1 MKKLKLIVLTMILSL
16 FLLAGVNVMA
26 MDEDTV
32 KNEEPKT
39 VVSEE
44 APKGIE
50 GGNTAEEVK
59 AEEKEEIVEE
69 GNKEASAPSEDKT
82 TKTDVEKVDMGGVP
96 SSNIDTDKDVE
107 PEDKKPSDAKEET
120 KSEEKANEED
130 KKTEEA
136 KPDEK
141 KDNNTEEK
149 PEEAKKD
156 VETEVK
162 PEDAKKDAEAEVKPE
177 ETKDA
182 EGKID
187 EEKAKEI
194 KTEEEKGKDGTE
206 EKAKEGTEEKAGE
219 KAEEGESAEA
229 NADAKELKA
238 GETLEIEELAENPIA
253 LGAGQGQGEENVVKV
268 STFGDLKREIESANN
283 GVKKTIII
291 TAKIEIT
298 STIIIPA
305 GADIVLTSADTTE
318 VKPIGEDKITMPDK
332 DYDMAK
338 RQELV
343 KEAESKGEKALE
355 DTDLEK
361 NPLPNVYIILKRA
374 EDFKATLFKVE
385 KGATLTLG
393 KDNKDPLFIDGNENV
408 KTEITNGSIIDVSG
422 ELTMNGGFI
431 AHSNNEHVNSAPI
444 YVHERATFTMNG
456 GRITSNRNIS
466 KGHSTFNA
474 AGAVYIDEGGEF
486 TLNGGSIDN
495 NEAPVGGVF
504 LGKIFGNKNGNRIK
518 ALFTMNGGLIANNKG
533 PLYDN
538 LEPET
543 ENYGGAVHVD
553 SLANF
558 IFNNGILAGN
568 ESYHGGAVAINDNY
582 VTGTNGVNYSNIQNV
597 DYKEYIKYAGAYY
610 TQKGGLIYKNIA
622 KVHNDGNTSGA
633 GGGIYINAST
643 ATLKGGYLL
652 NNKSENMGGGIY
664 VSIVPHVLKLDH
676 VLISQ
681 NKAINGAYYHLSA
694 GNGGGFWH
702 CPAGNVDFEDFNSVY
717 IFDNDASSGGKDIF
731 THGKKDNYSIFNGES
746 YDFPEF
752 LTNIS
757 PITEQGNIIKYLYNG
772 KEVPEWMYHTDKAVS
787 LQAIYDAKTKNEAW
801 TNSNLFI
808 MGNTALKG
816 AGIGSNA
823 NTTPP
828 GKTGEYEITIDKK
841 WHKSIPEDKKPKSIW
856 VDLFIGDA
864 KYGEVELSK
873 ANGWTA
879 KFENLPFT
887 AEELMKKNI
896 KYSIRERN
904 DDFYSVVDESLKALE
919 VERVFAGEKY
929 PNDNNAINFDMP
941 PHKQMDYKIVFIHKD
956 KNGHEISREDIKINY
971 KEDKEKWTGLVKDML
986 LNKYKDLKDVK
997 ITYHSYDKAYE
1008 PSDAWVGLG
1017 YNGLTADSNWWEE
1030 NGPWHEAY
1038 ILEKEDGTVEIQL
1051 PYLWTQYMGNP
1062 DGTTDDYTKNTNGY
1076 KLALV
1081 PNHRFTITN
1090 YPYSE
1095 IPVVKKWDESI
1106 EEKDIPDSVKVY
1118 LLKDGKRV
1126 KDKDGNDRYVILS
1139 KNNGWKGNFDKL
1151 PFFELDGMGFEKYWV
1166 KEDSEIFIPLVTR
1179 KENSILNIRVERDK
1193 DSDKYLIYKDY
1204 TGGYFRI
1211 KYIPFEVHY
1220 IYKDGDKE
1228 VKEVYTKKLEP
1239 YRVDGWDWHLDT
1251 VIKDIVMNGKF
1262 KDSEIEIKMYY
1273 DENGK
1278 PFPRNLGQYEAN
1290 WDGDIVTNKG
1300 AYVLK
1305 LVEENGKLVLYV
1317 PKLTDVGDNDNL
1329 LYVKPYT
1336 EEGKK
1341 YFELTNYYQ
1350 PKHRIEVEKV
1360 WNTENTESIPK
1371 NLKIKIKG
1379 KYVDKE
1385 ITLTTE
1391 EWKYFEEFLGK
1402 GVLSANNYEFTE
1414 EDLEKFDGKQSIET
1428 TMEFDAKDKT
1438 VKFFGTDKK
1447 ELTKD
1452 EFLKMI
1458 QGKNYTFELK
1468 EAAED
1473 KAEVELKYDEDGNL
1487 IIVYPVDVVITEVV
1501 KVTFTNTEKPEE
1513 PPTPETK
1520 TITVRVN
1527 KVWQAL
1533 GETRDIQVELYINGE
1548 ASGKFITLNAA
1559 NNWSASFTNLDLE
1572 DESGRRYTYTVKEVG
1587 EKDKIYNIDDR
1598 KFEVSY
1604 SGDMYKG
1611 FTILNKEVPP
1621 EEPEEPEEEEP
1632 EEPHEPEEEKPEEPD
1647 KHVIPKT
1654 GVTED
1659 ALGIFLGL
1667 MILLGLVYIKRKYI
1681 VEKSK

>member
-1 MKKLKLIVLTMILSL
+1 MKKLKVIILTMILSL
-16 FLLAGVNVMA
+16 VIFAGVNVMA

-69 GNKEASAPSEDKT
+69 GNKEASAPNEDKA

-96 SSNIDTDKDVE
+96 SSNIDTDKDAE
-107 PEDKKPSDAKEET
+107 PEDKKPSDAKP
-120 KSEEKANEED
+120 EEKANEED
-130 KKTEEA
+130 KKSEDV

-141 KDNNTEEK
+141 KDDNTEEK
-149 PEEAKKD
+149 PED
-156 VETEVK
+156 VK
-162 PEDAKKDAEAEVKPE
+162 PEDTKKDAEAEEKAEEEKKPD

-182 EGKID
+182 DAKTD
-187 EEKAKEI
+187 EEKATET
-194 KTEEEKGKDGTE
+194 KTEE
-206 EKAKEGTEEKAGE
+206 EKAKEGTEEKSEE
-219 KAEEGESAEA
+219 KAEEGKEGEDAEA
-229 NADAKELKA
+229 NAEAKELKA

-253 LGAGQGQGEENVVKV
+253 LGAGQGSGAEKVVEV
-268 STFGDLKREIESANN
+268 STFEELKNAIAEAGSTPTIIKIMQSFDISE
-283 GVKKTIII
+283 TIII
-291 TAKIEIT
+291 KADQDITIT
-298 STIIIPA
+298 S
-305 GADIVLTSADTTE
+305 GADRSKADNQVT
-318 VKPIGEDKITMPDK
+318 PIGEDKITMPEPDN
-332 DYDMAK
+332 DMER

-343 KEAESKGEKALE
+343 KEAEAKGEQALE

-361 NPLPNVYIILKRA
+361 NPLPNVDIILKRA
-374 EDFKATLFKVE
+374 KDFKATLFKVE

-393 KDNKDPLFIDGNENV
+393 KDNKDPLFIDGNKDV

-444 YVHERATFTMNG
+444 YVHEGAIFTMNG

-474 AGAVYIDEGGEF
+474 AGAVYIDEVGEF

-597 DYKEYIKYAGAYY
+597 DYDEYIKYAGAYY
-610 TQKGGLIYKNIA
+610 TQYGGLIYKNIA

-664 VSIVPHVLKLDH
+664 VSIVPHVLKLEH

-746 YDFPEF
+746 YDFPKF

-823 NTTPP
+823 STTPP
-828 GKTGEYEITIDKK
+828 GKPGDYEITIDKK

-879 KFENLPFT
+879 KFKNLPFT

-1008 PSDAWVGLG
+1008 PSDDWVGLG

-1262 KDSEIEIKMYY
+1262 KDSDIEIKMYY
-1273 DENGK
+1273 DENGN
-1278 PFPRNLGQYEAN
+1278 PFPRNLGKYQAG
-1290 WDGDIVTNKG
+1290 WDEDDIVTNEG
-1300 AYVLK
+1300 AYILK

-1360 WNTENTESIPK
+1360 WDTENTESIPK

-1385 ITLTTE
+1385 ITLTPE

-1402 GVLSANNYEFTE
+1402 GVLSANKYEFTE

-1458 QGKNYTFELK
+1458 QGKKYSFELK
-1468 EAAED
+1468 EAAAD

-1487 IIVYPVDVVITEVV
+1487 IIVYPVDVVITEVA

-1527 KVWQAL
+1527 KVWEAL

-1548 ASGKFITLNAA
+1548 ASGKILTLNAA

-1587 EKDKIYNIDDR
+1587 ENDNIYNIDDR

-1604 SGDMYKG
+1604 SGDMYEG
-1611 FTILNKEVPP
+1611 FTIVNKEVPP
-1621 EEPEEPEEEEP
+1621 EEPEEPEEPKPEEP

-1667 MILLGLVYIKRKYI
+1667 MILLGLVYIKRKFI

>member
-1 MKKLKLIVLTMILSL
+1 MKKLNVIILTMILSL
-16 FLLAGVNVMA
+16 VIFAGVNVMA

-32 KNEEPKT
+32 KTEEPKT
-39 VVSEE
+39 AISESTLQ
-44 APKGIE
+44 INE

-59 AEEKEEIVEE
+59 AEDKEEIVNEE
-69 GNKEASAPSEDKT
+69 EADK
-82 TKTDVEKVDMGGVP
+82 
-96 SSNIDTDKDVE
+96 VE
-107 PEDKKPSDAKEET
+107 PKKESTEVEDEKALNVEEKSEVKT
-120 KSEEKANEED
+120 EEKKSEEVNPE
-130 KKTEEA
+130 
-136 KPDEK
+136 EK
-141 KDNNTEEK
+141 KSEKVNPDAKKDANTEE
-149 PEEAKKD
+149 
-156 VETEVK
+156 K
-162 PEDAKKDAEAEVKPE
+162 PEDAKKDAEAELKPEEEKKPE

-182 EGKID
+182 EAKTD
-187 EEKAKEI
+187 EEKAKEGE
-194 KTEEEKGKDGTE
+194 KTEEKTE
-206 EKAKEGTEEKAGE
+206 
-219 KAEEGESAEA
+219 
-229 NADAKELKA
+229 AKELKV

-253 LGAGQGQGEENVVKV
+253 LGAGQGGKV
-268 STFGDLKREIESANN
+268 IEEIEVDSFEKLRDAINN
-283 GVKKTIII
+283 ASTKKITKIIIKKEIII
-291 TAKIEIT
+291 TETLIIKANTDIILT
-298 STIIIPA
+298 S
-305 GADIVLTSADTTE
+305 GADRDKENNKVT
-318 VKPIGEDKITMPDK
+318 PIGEDKIEMPNDK
-332 DYDMAK
+332 DNMEE
-338 RQELV
+338 RQGLV
-343 KEAESKGEKALE
+343 KKAEEKGEKALE

-361 NPLPNVYIILKRA
+361 NPLPKVDYVLKRYKA
-374 EDFKATLFKVE
+374 ANDSSKDFTGTLIKIE
-385 KGATLTLG
+385 SGGKLTLG
-393 KDNKDPLFIDGNENV
+393 QDKTDPIFIDGNKEV
-408 KTEITNGSIIDVSG
+408 KTFIEHGSVIDVSG
-422 ELTMNGGFI
+422 DLTMNGGFI
-431 AHSNNEHVNSAPI
+431 ANSNNERVNSAPV
-444 YVHERATFTMNG
+444 YVHKNATFTMNG
-456 GRITSNRNIS
+456 GRITSNKNIS
-466 KGHSTFNA
+466 TGRSTFNA

-486 TLNGGSIDN
+486 TLKSGSIDN

-504 LGKIFGNKNGNRIK
+504 LGRIFGNTSSDRKW
-518 ALFTMNGGLIANNKG
+518 ASFTMNGGFIVRNKG

-558 IFNNGILAGN
+558 IFNNGIMAGN

-582 VTGTNGVNYSNIQNV
+582 VRETNGVNYSKIEDVNY
-597 DYKEYIKYAGAYY
+597 DEYVQYAGAYY
-610 TQKGGLIYKNIA
+610 TQNGGLIYKNIA
-622 KVHNDGNTSGA
+622 KVNKYGNASGA
-633 GGGIYINAST
+633 GGGIYINSSN
-643 ATLKGGYLL
+643 ATLNGGYLL

-664 VSIVPHVLKLDH
+664 VSIVPHVLKLEH

-681 NKAINGAYYHLSA
+681 NKAIKGAYYHLPA

-717 IFDNDASSGGKDIF
+717 IFDNDASSGGKDIYA
-731 THGKKDNYSIFNGES
+731 HSKKENYWIQKGGS
-746 YDFPEF
+746 YEFPKF

-757 PITEQGNIIKYLYNG
+757 PITERRNIIKYVYNG
-772 KEVPEWMYHTDKAVS
+772 KEAPEWMYHTSNSVS
-787 LQAIYDAKTKNEAW
+787 LESIYDAQTKNEAW

-808 MGNTALKG
+808 MGNVALKG

-823 NTTPP
+823 STIPP
-828 GKTGEYEITIDKK
+828 SKPGDYEITIDKK
-841 WHKSIPEDKKPKSIW
+841 WHPSIPENKKPKSIW

-864 KYGEVELSK
+864 KYGEVELTK

-879 KFENLPFT
+879 KFKNLPFT
-887 AEELMKKNI
+887 AEELAKKNI
-896 KYSIRERN
+896 SYSIKERN
-904 DDFYSVVDESLKALE
+904 DDFYSVVDEALKALE

-929 PNDNNAINFDMP
+929 PDDAMASGWDKP
-941 PHKQMDYKIVFIHKD
+941 YHKQMEYKIVFIHKD
-956 KNGHEISREDIKINY
+956 KNGDEISREDIKIDY
-971 KEDKEKWTGLVKDML
+971 KEDKEKWTGLVKDVL
-986 LNKYKDLKDVK
+986 IGKYKDLKDVK
-997 ITYHSYDKAYE
+997 ITYYGYDKDYE
-1008 PSDAWVGLG
+1008 PDSSWAGLG
-1017 YNGLTADSNWWEE
+1017 FNGLTDYSNWFDEE
-1030 NGPWHEAY
+1030 GPWHEAY

-1062 DGTTDDYTKNTNGY
+1062 DGTTDDYSKNTNGY

-1139 KNNGWKGNFDKL
+1139 KDNGWKGNFDKL

-1166 KEDSEIFIPLVTR
+1166 KEDSEIFIPLIIR

-1193 DSDKYLIYKDY
+1193 DSGKYLIQNDY
-1204 TGGYFRI
+1204 TGGTFRI

-1220 IYKDGDKE
+1220 IYKVGNKE

-1262 KDSEIEIKMYY
+1262 KDSDIEIKMYY
-1273 DENGK
+1273 DENGN
-1278 PFPRNLGQYEAN
+1278 PFPRNLGKYQAG
-1290 WDGDIVTNKG
+1290 WDEDDIVTNEG
-1300 AYVLK
+1300 AYILK

-1317 PKLTDVGDNDNL
+1317 PKLTDVGDDYNL

-1341 YFELTNYYQ
+1341 YFELTNYYL
-1350 PKHRIEVEKV
+1350 PKHRIEIEKK
-1360 WNTENTESIPK
+1360 WQTYNSNSIPN

-1385 ITLTTE
+1385 ITLTPD

-1402 GVLSANNYEFTE
+1402 GILSRNNYEFTE
-1414 EDLEKFDGKQSIET
+1414 EELANFNGTQTIDT
-1428 TMEFDAKDKT
+1428 TMEFEAENKT
-1438 VKFFGTDKK
+1438 VKFFNADKK

-1452 EFLKMI
+1452 EFLGLIK
-1458 QGKNYTFELK
+1458 GKKYSFELK
-1468 EAAED
+1468 EAVED
-1473 KAEVELKYDEDGNL
+1473 KAEVEIKYDADGNMV
-1487 IIVYPVDVVITEVV
+1487 IVYPVDVVITEVAQV
-1501 KVTFTNTEKPEE
+1501 KFTNTEIPPEE
-1513 PPTPETK
+1513 PRK
-1520 TITVRVN
+1520 TFVRVN
-1527 KVWQAL
+1527 KVWEAL

-1548 ASGKFITLNAA
+1548 ASGKFLTLNAA
-1559 NNWSASFTNLDLE
+1559 NGWSASFTNLDIE
-1572 DESGRRYTYTVKEVG
+1572 DDMGNQYIYTVKEVG
-1587 EKDKIYNIDDR
+1587 EKDKIYTIDER

-1621 EEPEEPEEEEP
+1621 EEPEEPEEPKPEEP

-1667 MILLGLVYIKRKYI
+1667 MILLGLVYIKKKFI

>member
-1 MKKLKLIVLTMILSL
+1 M
-16 FLLAGVNVMA
+16 
-26 MDEDTV
+26 
-32 KNEEPKT
+32 
-39 VVSEE
+39 
-44 APKGIE
+44 
-50 GGNTAEEVK
+50 
-59 AEEKEEIVEE
+59 
-69 GNKEASAPSEDKT
+69 
-82 TKTDVEKVDMGGVP
+82 
-96 SSNIDTDKDVE
+96 
-107 PEDKKPSDAKEET
+107 
-120 KSEEKANEED
+120 
-130 KKTEEA
+130 
-136 KPDEK
+136 PDEN
-141 KDNNTEEK
+141 D
-149 PEEAKKD
+149 
-156 VETEVK
+156 
-162 PEDAKKDAEAEVKPE
+162 
-177 ETKDA
+177 
-182 EGKID
+182 
-187 EEKAKEI
+187 
-194 KTEEEKGKDGTE
+194 
-206 EKAKEGTEEKAGE
+206 
-219 KAEEGESAEA
+219 
-229 NADAKELKA
+229 
-238 GETLEIEELAENPIA
+238 
-253 LGAGQGQGEENVVKV
+253 
-268 STFGDLKREIESANN
+268 
-283 GVKKTIII
+283 
-291 TAKIEIT
+291 
-298 STIIIPA
+298 
-305 GADIVLTSADTTE
+305 
-318 VKPIGEDKITMPDK
+318 
-332 DYDMAK
+332 DMAR

-343 KEAESKGEKALE
+343 KEAEAKGEKALL

-361 NPLPNVYIILKRA
+361 NPLPNVEVILKRA
-374 EDFKATLFKVE
+374 EAFKATLFKVE
-385 KGATLTLG
+385 KGAKLTLG
-393 KDNKDPLFIDGNENV
+393 KDNKDPLFIDGNKDV
-408 KTEITNGSIIDVSG
+408 KTTIENGSIIDVSG

-431 AHSNNEHVNSAPI
+431 ANSNNERTNSAPI
-444 YVHERATFTMNG
+444 YVHEDAKFTMNG

-504 LGKIFGNKNGNRIK
+504 LGKIFGNKNGKRIK

-533 PLYDN
+533 PLYAN

-568 ESYHGGAVAINDNY
+568 ESYRGGAVAINDNY

-597 DYKEYIKYAGAYY
+597 DYDDYIKYAGAYY
-610 TQKGGLIYKNIA
+610 TQNGGLIYKNIA

-643 ATLKGGYLL
+643 ATLNGGYLL

-681 NKAINGAYYHLSA
+681 NKAISGAYYHLSA

-746 YDFPEF
+746 YDFPKF

-787 LQAIYDAKTKNEAW
+787 LQAIYDAQTKNEAW
-801 TNSNLFI
+801 TNSSLFI

-879 KFENLPFT
+879 KFEKLPFT
-887 AEELMKKNI
+887 AEELMKKKI
-896 KYSIRERN
+896 SYSIKERN
-904 DDFYSVVDESLKALE
+904 DDFYSVIDEALNSLE

-929 PNDNNAINFDMP
+929 PDNEYAAYYDNP
-941 PHKQMDYKIVFIHKD
+941 PHKFMDYKIVFIHKD
-956 KNGHEISREDIKINY
+956 KNGHEVSKEDIKIRYGDN
-971 KEDKEKWTGLVKDML
+971 KWAGIVQDML
-986 LNKYKDLKDVK
+986 VGKFKDLKDIK

-1008 PSDAWVGLG
+1008 PAPDWVGLG
-1017 YNGLTADSNWWEE
+1017 YNGLDADSNWY
-1030 NGPWHEAY
+1030 NDGGWHEAY

-1095 IPVVKKWDESI
+1095 IPVVKKWDGSI

-1118 LLKDGKRV
+1118 LLKEGKRV

-1139 KNNGWKGNFDKL
+1139 KDNGWKGNFDKL

-1211 KYIPFEVHY
+1211 NYIPFEVHY
-1220 IYKDGDKE
+1220 IYKVGDKE
-1228 VKEVYTKKLEP
+1228 VKEVYAKKLEP

-1262 KDSEIEIKMYY
+1262 KDSDIEIKMYY
-1273 DENGK
+1273 DENGN

-1290 WDGDIVTNKG
+1290 WDGDIVTNDDP
-1300 AYVLK
+1300 YVLK

-1329 LYVKPYT
+1329 LYVKSYT

-1360 WNTENTESIPK
+1360 WDTENTESIPK

-1385 ITLTTE
+1385 ITLTPE

-1402 GVLSANNYEFTE
+1402 GVLSANNYEFSE

-1438 VKFFGTDKK
+1438 VKFFGADKK

-1458 QGKNYTFELK
+1458 QGKKHSFELK
-1468 EAAED
+1468 ESVED

-1487 IIVYPVDVVITEVV
+1487 IIVYPVDVVITEVA

-1513 PPTPETK
+1513 PEEPEPRK
-1520 TITVRVN
+1520 INIRVN

-1548 ASGKFITLNAA
+1548 ASGKFLTLNAA
-1559 NNWSASFTNLDLE
+1559 NGWSASFTNLDLE

-1587 EKDKIYNIDDR
+1587 EKDKIYTIDER

-1621 EEPEEPEEEEP
+1621 EEPEEPEEPHEHEEEEP
-1632 EEPHEPEEEKPEEPD
+1632 EEPEEEREKPQD
-1647 KHVIPKT
+1647 KNRLPKT

-1667 MILLGLVYIKRKYI
+1667 MILLGLVYIKKKYI

>member
-1 MKKLKLIVLTMILSL
+1 MKKLKVIILTMILSL
-16 FLLAGVNVMA
+16 VIFAGVNVMA

-69 GNKEASAPSEDKT
+69 GNKEASAPNEDKA

-96 SSNIDTDKDVE
+96 SSNIDTDKDAE
-107 PEDKKPSDAKEET
+107 PEDKKPSDAKP
-120 KSEEKANEED
+120 EEKANEED
-130 KKTEEA
+130 KKSEDV

-141 KDNNTEEK
+141 KDDNTEEK
-149 PEEAKKD
+149 PED
-156 VETEVK
+156 VK
-162 PEDAKKDAEAEVKPE
+162 PEDTKKDAEAEEKAEEEKKPD

-182 EGKID
+182 DAKTD
-187 EEKAKEI
+187 EEKATET
-194 KTEEEKGKDGTE
+194 KTEE
-206 EKAKEGTEEKAGE
+206 EKAKEGTEEKSEE
-219 KAEEGESAEA
+219 KAEEGKEGEDAEA
-229 NADAKELKA
+229 NAEAKELKA

-253 LGAGQGQGEENVVKV
+253 LGAGQGSGAEKVVEV
-268 STFGDLKREIESANN
+268 STFEELKNAIAEAGSTPTIIKIMQSFDISE
-283 GVKKTIII
+283 TIII
-291 TAKIEIT
+291 KADQDITIT
-298 STIIIPA
+298 S
-305 GADIVLTSADTTE
+305 GADRSKADNQVT
-318 VKPIGEDKITMPDK
+318 PIGEDKITMPEPDN
-332 DYDMAK
+332 DMER

-343 KEAESKGEKALE
+343 KEAEAKGEQALE

-361 NPLPNVYIILKRA
+361 NPLPNVDIILKRA
-374 EDFKATLFKVE
+374 KDFKATLFKVE

-393 KDNKDPLFIDGNENV
+393 KDNKDPLFIDGNKDV

-444 YVHERATFTMNG
+444 YVHEGAIFTMNG
-456 GRITSNRNIS
+456 GRITSNKNIS
-466 KGHSTFNA
+466 KGQSTFNA
-474 AGAVYIDEGGEF
+474 AGAVYIDEGGKF
-486 TLNGGSIDN
+486 TLESGSLDN

-504 LGKIFGNKNGNRIK
+504 LGRIFGNKNGKRIK

-533 PLYDN
+533 PLYAN

-582 VTGTNGVNYSNIQNV
+582 VKGTNGVNYSNIQNV
-597 DYKEYIKYAGAYY
+597 DYDEYIKYAGAYY
-610 TQKGGLIYKNIA
+610 TQNGGLIYKNIA

-664 VSIVPHVLKLDH
+664 VSIVPHVLKLEH

-746 YDFPEF
+746 YDFPKF

-801 TNSNLFI
+801 TNSSLFI

-823 NTTPP
+823 STTPP
-828 GKTGEYEITIDKK
+828 GKPGDYEITIDKK

-879 KFENLPFT
+879 KFKNLPFT

-1008 PSDAWVGLG
+1008 PSDDWVGLG

-1262 KDSEIEIKMYY
+1262 KDSDIEIKMYY
-1273 DENGK
+1273 DENGN
-1278 PFPRNLGQYEAN
+1278 PFPRNLGKYQAG
-1290 WDGDIVTNKG
+1290 WDEDDIVTNEG
-1300 AYVLK
+1300 AYILK

-1360 WNTENTESIPK
+1360 WDTENTESIPK

-1385 ITLTTE
+1385 ITLTPE

-1402 GVLSANNYEFTE
+1402 GVLSANKYEFTE

-1458 QGKNYTFELK
+1458 QGKKYSFELK
-1468 EAAED
+1468 EAAAD

-1487 IIVYPVDVVITEVV
+1487 IIVYPVDVVITEVA

-1527 KVWQAL
+1527 KVWEAL

-1548 ASGKFITLNAA
+1548 ASGKILTLNAA

-1587 EKDKIYNIDDR
+1587 ENDNIYNIDDR

-1604 SGDMYKG
+1604 SGDMYEG
-1611 FTILNKEVPP
+1611 FTIVNKEVPP
-1621 EEPEEPEEEEP
+1621 EEPEEPEEPKPEEP

-1667 MILLGLVYIKRKYI
+1667 MILLGLVYIKRKFI

>member
-1 MKKLKLIVLTMILSL
+1 MKKLNVIILTMILSL
-16 FLLAGVNVMA
+16 VIFAGVNVMA

-32 KNEEPKT
+32 KSEEPKT
-39 VVSEE
+39 VISEE

-69 GNKEASAPSEDKT
+69 GNKEASAPNEDKA

-96 SSNIDTDKDVE
+96 SSNIDTDKAAE
-107 PEDKKPSDAKEET
+107 PEDKMPSDAKEET
-120 KSEEKANEED
+120 KSEEKAAEEKANEED
-130 KKTEEA
+130 KKSEETNPDEKKSEEV

-141 KDNNTEEK
+141 KDDNTEAKSED
-149 PEEAKKD
+149 EKKD
-156 VETEVK
+156 T
-162 PEDAKKDAEAEVKPE
+162 EAEVKPE
-177 ETKDA
+177 EDKKQDETKDA
-182 EGKID
+182 DAKTE

-194 KTEEEKGKDGTE
+194 KTEEEK
-206 EKAKEGTEEKAGE
+206 
-219 KAEEGESAEA
+219 AEEGEKTE
-229 NADAKELKA
+229 EV
-238 GETLEIEELAENPIA
+238 GEKVLEVGEVLEVSELAENQ
-253 LGAGQGQGEENVVKV
+253 LSQGAGQDGNVVKV
-268 STFGDLKREIESANN
+268 YDFDGLKAAITNA
-283 GVKKTIII
+283 GTTPKTIVIMKSFII
-291 TAKIEIT
+291 GETIEIKAGQNI
-298 STIIIPA
+298 TIIS
-305 GADIVLTSADTTE
+305 GADRSKAKNQ
-318 VKPIGEDKITMPDK
+318 VKPIGEDEITMPKPD
-332 DYDMAK
+332 DDMEK
-338 RQELV
+338 RQKFVE
-343 KEAESKGEKALE
+343 EAEAKGEKALD

-361 NPLPNVYIILKRA
+361 NPLPNVDIILKRA
-374 EDFKATLFKVE
+374 KDFKATLFKVE

-408 KTEITNGSIIDVSG
+408 KTEITNGSIIDVYG
-422 ELTMNGGFI
+422 KLKMNGGFI
-431 AHSNNEHVNSAPI
+431 ANSNNEHVNSAPI

-486 TLNGGSIDN
+486 TLKGGSIDN

-504 LGKIFGNKNGNRIK
+504 LGKIFGNNSGKRTP

-533 PLYDN
+533 PLYAN

-568 ESYHGGAVAINDNY
+568 ESYRGGAVAINDNY

-610 TQKGGLIYKNIA
+610 TQNGGLIYKNIA

-676 VLISQ
+676 VLISK
-681 NKAINGAYYHLSA
+681 NKAISGAYYHLSA

-746 YDFPEF
+746 YDFPKF

-1038 ILEKEDGTVEIQL
+1038 IIEKEDGTVEIQL

-1220 IYKDGDKE
+1220 IYKVGDKE

-1262 KDSEIEIKMYY
+1262 KDSDIEIKMYY

-1360 WNTENTESIPK
+1360 WDTENTESIPK

-1385 ITLTTE
+1385 ITLTPE

-1402 GVLSANNYEFTE
+1402 GVLSANKYEFTE

-1438 VKFFGTDKK
+1438 VKFIGIDKK

-1458 QGKNYTFELK
+1458 QGKKYSFELK
-1468 EAAED
+1468 EAAAD

-1487 IIVYPVDVVITEVV
+1487 IIVYPVDVVITEVA

-1513 PPTPETK
+1513 PPTPRK
-1520 TITVRVN
+1520 TFVRVN

-1548 ASGKFITLNAA
+1548 ASGKILTLNAA

-1587 EKDKIYNIDDR
+1587 ENDNIYNIDDR

-1659 ALGIFLGL
+1659 VLGIFLAL
-1667 MILLGLVYIKRKYI
+1667 MILLGLVYIKKKYI

>member
-1 MKKLKLIVLTMILSL
+1 MKKLKVIILTMILSL
-16 FLLAGVNVMA
+16 VIFAGVNVMA

-69 GNKEASAPSEDKT
+69 GNKEASAPNEDKA

-96 SSNIDTDKDVE
+96 SSNIDTDKDAE
-107 PEDKKPSDAKEET
+107 PEDKKPSDAKP
-120 KSEEKANEED
+120 EEKANEED
-130 KKTEEA
+130 KKSEDV

-141 KDNNTEEK
+141 KDDNTEEK
-149 PEEAKKD
+149 PED
-156 VETEVK
+156 VK
-162 PEDAKKDAEAEVKPE
+162 PEDTKKDAEAEEKAEEEKKPD

-182 EGKID
+182 DAKTD
-187 EEKAKEI
+187 EEKATET
-194 KTEEEKGKDGTE
+194 KTEE
-206 EKAKEGTEEKAGE
+206 EKAKEGTEEKSEE
-219 KAEEGESAEA
+219 KAEEGKEGEDAEA
-229 NADAKELKA
+229 NAEAKELKA

-253 LGAGQGQGEENVVKV
+253 LGAGQGSGAEKVVEV
-268 STFGDLKREIESANN
+268 STFEELKNAIAEAGSTPTIIKIMQSFDISE
-283 GVKKTIII
+283 TIII
-291 TAKIEIT
+291 KADQDITIT
-298 STIIIPA
+298 S
-305 GADIVLTSADTTE
+305 GADRSKADNQVT
-318 VKPIGEDKITMPDK
+318 PIGEDKITMPEPDN
-332 DYDMAK
+332 DMER

-343 KEAESKGEKALE
+343 KEAEAKGEQALE

-361 NPLPNVYIILKRA
+361 NPLPNVDIILKRA
-374 EDFKATLFKVE
+374 KDFKATLFKVE

-393 KDNKDPLFIDGNENV
+393 KDNKDPLFIDGNKDV

-444 YVHERATFTMNG
+444 YVHEGAIFTMNG

-474 AGAVYIDEGGEF
+474 AGAVYIDEVGEF

-597 DYKEYIKYAGAYY
+597 DYDEYIKYAGAYY
-610 TQKGGLIYKNIA
+610 TQYGGLIYKNIA

-664 VSIVPHVLKLDH
+664 VSIVPHVLKLEH

-746 YDFPEF
+746 YDFPKF

-801 TNSNLFI
+801 TNSSLFI

-823 NTTPP
+823 STTPP
-828 GKTGEYEITIDKK
+828 GKPGDYEITIDKK

-879 KFENLPFT
+879 KFKNLPFT

-1008 PSDAWVGLG
+1008 PSDDWVGLG

-1262 KDSEIEIKMYY
+1262 KDSDIEIKMYY
-1273 DENGK
+1273 DENGN
-1278 PFPRNLGQYEAN
+1278 PFPRNLGKYQAG
-1290 WDGDIVTNKG
+1290 WDEDDIVTNEG
-1300 AYVLK
+1300 AYILK

-1360 WNTENTESIPK
+1360 WDTENNESIPK

-1385 ITLTTE
+1385 ITLTPE

-1402 GVLSANNYEFTE
+1402 GVLSANKYEFTE

-1458 QGKNYTFELK
+1458 QGKKYSFELK
-1468 EAAED
+1468 EAAAD

-1487 IIVYPVDVVITEVV
+1487 IIVYPVDVVITEVA

-1527 KVWQAL
+1527 KVWEAL

-1548 ASGKFITLNAA
+1548 ASGKILTLNAA

-1572 DESGRRYTYTVKEVG
+1572 DESGRRYTYSVKEVG
-1587 EKDKIYNIDDR
+1587 ENDNIYNIDDR

-1604 SGDMYKG
+1604 SGDMYEG
-1611 FTILNKEVPP
+1611 FTIVNKEVPP
-1621 EEPEEPEEEEP
+1621 EEPEEPEEPKPEEP

-1667 MILLGLVYIKRKYI
+1667 MILLGLVYIKRKFI

>member
-1 MKKLKLIVLTMILSL
+1 M
-16 FLLAGVNVMA
+16 
-26 MDEDTV
+26 
-32 KNEEPKT
+32 
-39 VVSEE
+39 
-44 APKGIE
+44 
-50 GGNTAEEVK
+50 
-59 AEEKEEIVEE
+59 
-69 GNKEASAPSEDKT
+69 
-82 TKTDVEKVDMGGVP
+82 P
-96 SSNIDTDKDVE
+96 SSNIDTDKDAE
-107 PEDKKPSDAKEET
+107 PEDKKPSDAKP
-120 KSEEKANEED
+120 EEKANEED
-130 KKTEEA
+130 KKSEDV

-141 KDNNTEEK
+141 KDDNTEEK
-149 PEEAKKD
+149 PED
-156 VETEVK
+156 VK
-162 PEDAKKDAEAEVKPE
+162 PEDTKKDAEAEEKAEEEKKPD

-182 EGKID
+182 DAKTD
-187 EEKAKEI
+187 EEKATET
-194 KTEEEKGKDGTE
+194 KTEE
-206 EKAKEGTEEKAGE
+206 EKAKEGTEEKSEE
-219 KAEEGESAEA
+219 KAEEGKEGEDAEA
-229 NADAKELKA
+229 NAEAKELKA

-253 LGAGQGQGEENVVKV
+253 LGAGQGSGAEKVVEV
-268 STFGDLKREIESANN
+268 STFEELKNAIAEAGSTPTIIKIMQSFDISE
-283 GVKKTIII
+283 TIII
-291 TAKIEIT
+291 KADQDITIT
-298 STIIIPA
+298 S
-305 GADIVLTSADTTE
+305 GADRSKADNQVT
-318 VKPIGEDKITMPDK
+318 PIGEDKITMPEPDN
-332 DYDMAK
+332 DMER

-343 KEAESKGEKALE
+343 KEAEAKGEQALE

-361 NPLPNVYIILKRA
+361 NPLPNVDIILKRA
-374 EDFKATLFKVE
+374 KDFKATLFKVE

-393 KDNKDPLFIDGNENV
+393 KDNKDPLFIDGNKDV

-444 YVHERATFTMNG
+444 YVHEGAIFTMNG

-474 AGAVYIDEGGEF
+474 AGAVYIDEVGEF

-597 DYKEYIKYAGAYY
+597 DYDEYIKYAGAYY
-610 TQKGGLIYKNIA
+610 TQYGGLIYKNIA

-664 VSIVPHVLKLDH
+664 VSIVPHVLKLEH

-746 YDFPEF
+746 YDFPKF

-801 TNSNLFI
+801 TNSSLFI

-823 NTTPP
+823 STTPP
-828 GKTGEYEITIDKK
+828 GKPGDYEITIDKK

-879 KFENLPFT
+879 KFKNLPFT

-1008 PSDAWVGLG
+1008 PSDDWVGLG

-1262 KDSEIEIKMYY
+1262 KDSDIEIKMYY
-1273 DENGK
+1273 DENGN
-1278 PFPRNLGQYEAN
+1278 PFPRNLGKYQAG
-1290 WDGDIVTNKG
+1290 WDEDDIVTNEG
-1300 AYVLK
+1300 AYILK

-1360 WNTENTESIPK
+1360 WDTENNESIPK

-1385 ITLTTE
+1385 ITLTPE

-1402 GVLSANNYEFTE
+1402 GVLSANKYEFTE

-1458 QGKNYTFELK
+1458 QGKKYSFELK
-1468 EAAED
+1468 EAAAD

-1487 IIVYPVDVVITEVV
+1487 IIVYPVDVVITEVA

-1527 KVWQAL
+1527 KVWEAL

-1548 ASGKFITLNAA
+1548 ASGKILTLNAA

-1572 DESGRRYTYTVKEVG
+1572 DESGRRYTYSVKEVG
-1587 EKDKIYNIDDR
+1587 ENDNIYNIDDR

-1604 SGDMYKG
+1604 SGDMYEG
-1611 FTILNKEVPP
+1611 FTIVNKEVPP
-1621 EEPEEPEEEEP
+1621 EEPEEPEEPKPEEP

-1667 MILLGLVYIKRKYI
+1667 MILLGLVYIKRKFI

>member
-1 MKKLKLIVLTMILSL
+1 MKKLNAIILTMILSL
-16 FLLAGVNVMA
+16 VIFAGVNVMA
-26 MDEDTV
+26 MDEESLNT
-32 KNEEPKT
+32 EEPKT
-39 VVSEE
+39 VISEE

-59 AEEKEEIVEE
+59 AEEKEKATEE
-69 GNKEASAPSEDKT
+69 GNKEAGAPIEDKAT
-82 TKTDVEKVDMGGVP
+82 ETVDEKVDMGGVP
-96 SSNIDTDKDVE
+96 SSNIDIDKASE
-107 PEDKKPSDAKEET
+107 PETEKPSEVKEEKKEEEKTSDEKAKEDQDN
-120 KSEEKANEED
+120 KSEEKA
-130 KKTEEA
+130 
-136 KPDEK
+136 DEK
-141 KDNNTEEK
+141 KDDNA
-149 PEEAKKD
+149 EA
-156 VETEVK
+156 K
-162 PEDAKKDAEAEVKPE
+162 PEDAKKDTEAAV
-177 ETKDA
+177 
-182 EGKID
+182 
-187 EEKAKEI
+187 
-194 KTEEEKGKDGTE
+194 KTEEEKKQDETKGAEGKTDE
-206 EKAKEGTEEKAGE
+206 EKAKEGTEEKTDE
-219 KAEEGESAEA
+219 KAEEGENAEA
-229 NADAKELKA
+229 NAEAKELKA
-238 GETLEIEELAENPIA
+238 GETLEISELAENPIA
-253 LGAGQGQGEENVVKV
+253 LGSGPEGKGNGTSVEV
-268 STFGDLKREIESANN
+268 STFEELVKAINDAVDGVETTIVITQSFKITETITISAN
-283 GVKKTIII
+283 
-291 TAKIEIT
+291 KI
-298 STIIIPA
+298 
-305 GADIVLTSADTTE
+305 IVLTSAADSSQ
-318 VKPIGEDKITMPDK
+318 VKPIGKDKITMPEPD
-332 DYDMAK
+332 DDMAR

-343 KEAESKGEKALE
+343 KEAEAKGEKALE
-355 DTDLEK
+355 DTDLKK
-361 NPLPNVYIILKRA
+361 NPLPDVDIILKRF
-374 EDFKATLFKVE
+374 ENFFGTLFKVE
-385 KGATLTLG
+385 KGAKLTLG
-393 KDNKDPLFIDGNENV
+393 KDNKDPIFIDGNKDV
-408 KTEITNGSIIDVSG
+408 KTTIENGSIIDVSG

-444 YVHERATFTMNG
+444 YVHEDAKFTMNG
-456 GRITSNRNIS
+456 GRITSNKNIS
-466 KGHSTFNA
+466 KGQSTFNA
-474 AGAVYIDEGGEF
+474 AGAVYIDKGGEF
-486 TLNGGSIDN
+486 TLNAGSIDN

-597 DYKEYIKYAGAYY
+597 DYDEYIKYAGAYY
-610 TQKGGLIYKNIA
+610 TQYGGLIYKNIA

-664 VSIVPHVLKLDH
+664 VSIVPHVLKLEH

-746 YDFPEF
+746 YDFPKF

-823 NTTPP
+823 STTPP
-828 GKTGEYEITIDKK
+828 GKPGDYEITIDKK

-879 KFENLPFT
+879 KFKNLPFT

-956 KNGHEISREDIKINY
+956 KNGREISREDIKINY

-1008 PSDAWVGLG
+1008 PSDDWVGLG

-1139 KNNGWKGNFDKL
+1139 KNNGWKGNFDKF

-1262 KDSEIEIKMYY
+1262 KDSDIEIKMYY
-1273 DENGK
+1273 DENGN
-1278 PFPRNLGQYEAN
+1278 PFPRNLGKYQAG
-1290 WDGDIVTNKG
+1290 WDEDDIVTNEG
-1300 AYVLK
+1300 AYILK

-1360 WNTENTESIPK
+1360 WDTENTESIPK

-1385 ITLTTE
+1385 ITLTPE

-1402 GVLSANNYEFTE
+1402 GVLSANKYEFTE

-1458 QGKNYTFELK
+1458 QGKKYSFELK
-1468 EAAED
+1468 EAAAD

-1487 IIVYPVDVVITEVV
+1487 IIVYPVDVVITEVA

-1527 KVWQAL
+1527 KVWEAL

-1548 ASGKFITLNAA
+1548 ASGKILTLNAA

-1587 EKDKIYNIDDR
+1587 ENDNIYNIDDR

-1604 SGDMYKG
+1604 SGDMYEG
-1611 FTILNKEVPP
+1611 FTIVNKEVPP
-1621 EEPEEPEEEEP
+1621 EEPEEPEEPKPEEP

-1667 MILLGLVYIKRKYI
+1667 MILLGLVYIKRKFI

>member
-1 MKKLKLIVLTMILSL
+1 MKKLKVIILTMILSL
-16 FLLAGVNVMA
+16 VIFAGVNVMA

-69 GNKEASAPSEDKT
+69 GNKEASAPNEDKA

-96 SSNIDTDKDVE
+96 SSNIDTDKDAE
-107 PEDKKPSDAKEET
+107 PEDKKPSDAKP
-120 KSEEKANEED
+120 EEKANEED
-130 KKTEEA
+130 KKSEDV

-141 KDNNTEEK
+141 KDDNTEEK
-149 PEEAKKD
+149 PED
-156 VETEVK
+156 IK
-162 PEDAKKDAEAEVKPE
+162 PEDTKKDAEAEEKAEEEKKPD

-182 EGKID
+182 DSKTD
-187 EEKAKEI
+187 EEKATET
-194 KTEEEKGKDGTE
+194 KTEE
-206 EKAKEGTEEKAGE
+206 EKAKEGTEEKSEE
-219 KAEEGESAEA
+219 KAEEGKEGEDAEA
-229 NADAKELKA
+229 NAEAKELKA

-253 LGAGQGQGEENVVKV
+253 LGAGQGSGAEKVVEV
-268 STFGDLKREIESANN
+268 STFEELKNAIAEAGSTPTIIKIMQSFDISE
-283 GVKKTIII
+283 TIII
-291 TAKIEIT
+291 KADQDITIT
-298 STIIIPA
+298 S
-305 GADIVLTSADTTE
+305 GADRSKADNQVT
-318 VKPIGEDKITMPDK
+318 PIGEDKITMPEPDN
-332 DYDMAK
+332 DMER

-343 KEAESKGEKALE
+343 KEAEAKGEQALE

-361 NPLPNVYIILKRA
+361 NPLPNVDIILKRA
-374 EDFKATLFKVE
+374 KDFKATLFKVE

-393 KDNKDPLFIDGNENV
+393 KDNKDPLFIDGNKDV

-444 YVHERATFTMNG
+444 YVHEGAIFTMNG

-474 AGAVYIDEGGEF
+474 AGAVYIDEVGEF

-597 DYKEYIKYAGAYY
+597 DYDEYIKYAGAYY
-610 TQKGGLIYKNIA
+610 TQYGGLIYKNIA

-664 VSIVPHVLKLDH
+664 VSIVPHVLKLEH

-746 YDFPEF
+746 YDFPKF

-823 NTTPP
+823 STTPP
-828 GKTGEYEITIDKK
+828 GKPGDYEITIDKK

-879 KFENLPFT
+879 KFKNLPFT

-1008 PSDAWVGLG
+1008 PSDDWVGLG

-1262 KDSEIEIKMYY
+1262 KDSDIEIKMYY
-1273 DENGK
+1273 DENGN
-1278 PFPRNLGQYEAN
+1278 PFPRNLGKYQAG
-1290 WDGDIVTNKG
+1290 WDEDDIVTNEG
-1300 AYVLK
+1300 AYILK

-1360 WNTENTESIPK
+1360 WDTENTESIPK

-1385 ITLTTE
+1385 ITLTPE

-1402 GVLSANNYEFTE
+1402 GVLSANKYEFTE

-1458 QGKNYTFELK
+1458 QGKKYSFELK
-1468 EAAED
+1468 EAAAD

-1487 IIVYPVDVVITEVV
+1487 IIVYPVDVVITEVA

-1527 KVWQAL
+1527 KVWEAL

-1548 ASGKFITLNAA
+1548 ASGKILTLNAA

-1572 DESGRRYTYTVKEVG
+1572 DESGRRYTYSVKEVG
-1587 EKDKIYNIDDR
+1587 ENDNIYNIDDR

-1604 SGDMYKG
+1604 SGDMYEG
-1611 FTILNKEVPP
+1611 FTIVNKEVPP
-1621 EEPEEPEEEEP
+1621 EEPEEPEEPKPEEP

-1667 MILLGLVYIKRKYI
+1667 MILLGLVYIKRKFI

>member
-1 MKKLKLIVLTMILSL
+1 MKKLKVIILTMILSL
-16 FLLAGVNVMA
+16 VIFAGVNVMA

-69 GNKEASAPSEDKT
+69 GNKEASAPNEDKA

-96 SSNIDTDKDVE
+96 SSNIDTDKDAE
-107 PEDKKPSDAKEET
+107 PEDKKPSDAKP
-120 KSEEKANEED
+120 EEKANEED
-130 KKTEEA
+130 KKSEDV

-141 KDNNTEEK
+141 KDDNTEEK
-149 PEEAKKD
+149 PED
-156 VETEVK
+156 VK
-162 PEDAKKDAEAEVKPE
+162 PEDTKKDAEAEEKAEEEKKPD

-182 EGKID
+182 DAKTD
-187 EEKAKEI
+187 EEKATET
-194 KTEEEKGKDGTE
+194 KTEE
-206 EKAKEGTEEKAGE
+206 EKAKEGTEEKSEE
-219 KAEEGESAEA
+219 KAEEGKEGEDAEA
-229 NADAKELKA
+229 NAEAKELKA

-253 LGAGQGQGEENVVKV
+253 LGAGQGSGAEKVVEV
-268 STFGDLKREIESANN
+268 STFEELKNAIAEAGSTPTIIKIMQSFDISE
-283 GVKKTIII
+283 TIII
-291 TAKIEIT
+291 KADQDITIT
-298 STIIIPA
+298 S
-305 GADIVLTSADTTE
+305 GADRSKADNQVT
-318 VKPIGEDKITMPDK
+318 PIGEDKITMPEPDN
-332 DYDMAK
+332 DMER

-343 KEAESKGEKALE
+343 KEAEAKGEQALE

-361 NPLPNVYIILKRA
+361 NPLPNVDIILKRA
-374 EDFKATLFKVE
+374 KDFKATLFKVE

-393 KDNKDPLFIDGNENV
+393 KDNKDPLFIDGNKDV

-444 YVHERATFTMNG
+444 YVHEGAIFTMNG

-474 AGAVYIDEGGEF
+474 AGAVYIDEVGEF

-597 DYKEYIKYAGAYY
+597 DYDEYIKYAGAYY
-610 TQKGGLIYKNIA
+610 TQYGGLIYKNIA

-664 VSIVPHVLKLDH
+664 VSIVPHVLKLEH

-746 YDFPEF
+746 YDFPKF

-808 MGNTALKG
+808 IGNTALKG

-823 NTTPP
+823 STTPP
-828 GKTGEYEITIDKK
+828 GKPGDYEITIDKK

-879 KFENLPFT
+879 KFKNLPFT

-956 KNGHEISREDIKINY
+956 KNGREISREDIKINY

-1008 PSDAWVGLG
+1008 PSDDWVGLG

-1262 KDSEIEIKMYY
+1262 KDSDIEIKMYY
-1273 DENGK
+1273 DENGN
-1278 PFPRNLGQYEAN
+1278 PFPRNLGKYQAG
-1290 WDGDIVTNKG
+1290 WDEDDIVTNEG
-1300 AYVLK
+1300 AYILK

-1360 WNTENTESIPK
+1360 WDTENTESIPK

-1385 ITLTTE
+1385 ITLTPE

-1402 GVLSANNYEFTE
+1402 GVLSANKYEFTE

-1458 QGKNYTFELK
+1458 QGKKYSFELK
-1468 EAAED
+1468 EAAAD

-1487 IIVYPVDVVITEVV
+1487 IIVYPVDVVITEVA

-1527 KVWQAL
+1527 KVWEAL

-1548 ASGKFITLNAA
+1548 ASGKILTLNAA

-1587 EKDKIYNIDDR
+1587 ENDNIYNIDDR

-1604 SGDMYKG
+1604 SGDMYEG
-1611 FTILNKEVPP
+1611 FTIVNKEVPP
-1621 EEPEEPEEEEP
+1621 EEPEEPEEPKPEEP

-1667 MILLGLVYIKRKYI
+1667 MILLGLVYIKRKFI